1 MSSILKAY
9 PCEGGCPRC
18 QQVISFLH
26 QSEKGGY
33 HILSRGNEQQDIFVV
48 DDDRV
53 AFLKGL
59 GEMSE
64 RFESSIFAYVLM
76 SNHYHL
82 LLLRTNKVNLSKS
95 MQWLGTTYARRFN
108 LRHFRSRHLF
118 QGRFKSILVQNHAYL
133 TQLSC
138 YIHRNPLR
146 DGLVDR
152 LASRLTWPLAY

>member
-1 MSSILKAY
+1 MEKMSSILKAY

-33 HILSRGNEQQDIFVV
+33 HILSRGNEQRDIFVV
-48 DDDRV
+48 DDDRT

-64 RFESSIFAYVLM
+64 RFEISIFAYVLM

-95 MQWLGTTYARRFN
+95 MQWLGTTYAQRFN

-118 QGRFKSILVQNHAYL
+118 QGPSKVFWCKIMRTLRSFHVISTAILCVTVLLIVLPA
-133 TQLSC
+133 
-138 YIHRNPLR
+138 
-146 DGLVDR
+146 
-152 LASRLTWPLAY
+152 A